1 MDFLDPEADLG
12 RLAISEIAFQHP
24 DLDSD
29 AFLKDFTAVA
39 IGTFSRQPKPPF
51 HMTNETSINVTVK
64 NFTDPFV
71 QLLDSKVTRTR
82 SLPSVRTF
90 SLDKFC
96 DMMYL
101 VPVIYF
107 QF

>member
-71 QLLDSKVTRTR
+71 
-82 SLPSVRTF
+82 
-90 SLDKFC
+90 
-96 DMMYL
+96 YL
-101 VPVIYF
+101 QQSYCALIGSIIGF
-107 QF
+107 QSNSYALSPICSNILAGQIL